1 MQDSNEIF
9 YHLAEETVENS
20 YKFPT
25 DLFFILPPK
34 FKTRHGANRAM
45 NHKHHLS
52 GTITLLIFFTALA
65 SAQPRP
71 GAGQGIPQGT
81 ITGTVV
87 DSASSVPMEYAN
99 IVLFSVRDSSQ
110 ATGTITDNS
119 GRFRLTQVPPGQYFA
134 EVSFMGYQ
142 PEMIADVRVTP
153 PDLKVDL
160 GEIILVQKALTSESV
175 VVEGERPSIAYQ
187 VDRKVI
193 DVSSFQTAAAGT
205 AVDVL
210 ENVPSV
216 TVDIEGNVSLRGSG
230 NFRVLIDGKPTILD
244 GNDVLQQIPISTIAD
259 IEIITNPSAKYD
271 PEGTAGIINI
281 VLKKNRLEGFSG
293 MVNTNAGMN
302 DKYGGEIL
310 VNYKNHNYTAT
321 ISADYN
327 RRVFDGSMLRE
338 TRTTHQGITSFLNA
352 DGSRSFGRLSSGL
365 RAALEYNL
373 TPSDQL
379 TFSGR
384 YGQWGFLRDS
394 RQLYQEWT
402 QNNLARTFYTSI
414 GEGHRNS
421 TFYSLNLDYLHN
433 FAKQGHEL
441 TGQLHFN
448 NRDGDEETVDEL
460 MAADQT
466 ITEGRKSVEY
476 GPEDEFRIKLDY
488 TLPLGETDKFEAGYQ
503 TELEGSEENNDYYLY
518 NTTVHAYRIQPEYSN
533 SAVYARN
540 ISALYT
546 TYSGEWHRFGYQTGL
561 RGEYTY
567 RRMAVESEPEPF
579 TLDRWDYFPS
589 LHTSFQLT
597 DTQQMMASYSR
608 RINRPRSWFL
618 EPFETRVDAYN
629 VRVGNPGLLPEY
641 IDSYELGYQTNFL
654 GRNMLSVESYYRVTQ
669 NVIERVQAVYDQNVT
684 LQSVKN
690 VGTDYSLG
698 TEFML
703 RLNVLRNWNVNL
715 MGSLFRYRI
724 EGVLHDEAFSRDSF
738 NWNARIR
745 NSINITKTTRLE
757 LNGMYRSPSVSA
769 QGRREGFFMTDVS
782 VRQDLLDR
790 KLSAIL
796 SVRDVLG
803 TGRFESISTGSGF
816 YSYNYMERESPVVML
831 TLRFN
836 INNYR
841 DREQRRGQQP
851 QNGGEMEGFDGGM
864 EF

>member
-1 MQDSNEIF
+1 VTLVVF
-9 YHLAEETVENS
+9 LA
-20 YKFPT
+20 
-25 DLFFILPPK
+25 
-34 FKTRHGANRAM
+34 
-45 NHKHHLS
+45 
-52 GTITLLIFFTALA
+52 TLVQ
-65 SAQPRP
+65 AQSRP
-71 GAGQGIPQGT
+71 GAGQGMPQGT

-87 DSASSVPMEYAN
+87 DSAESMPMEYAN
-99 IVLFSVRDSSQ
+99 IVVFSGRDSSQ
-110 ATGTITDNS
+110 VTGTITDGS
-119 GRFRLTQVPPGQYFA
+119 GRFRLTQVPPGRYFA
-134 EVSFMGYQ
+134 ELSFMGFQ
-142 PEMIADVRVTP
+142 PEIIGDIRVAP
-153 PDLKVDL
+153 PEFKTDL
-160 GEIILVQKALTSESV
+160 GEIHLVQKALTSESV
-175 VVEGERPSIAYQ
+175 VVEGERPPISYQ
-187 VDRKVI
+187 IDRKVI
-193 DVSSFQTAAAGT
+193 DVSSFQTAASGS

-244 GNDVLQQIPISTIAD
+244 GNDVLQQIPVSTIQD

-310 VNYKNHNYTAT
+310 VNYKNHKYTAT
-321 ISADYN
+321 LSADYN
-327 RRVFDGSMLRE
+327 RRVFDGSMIRE
-338 TRTTHQGITSFLNA
+338 TRTTYQGITSFLDM

-384 YGQWGFLRDS
+384 YGLWGFLMDS
-394 RQLYQEWT
+394 RQRYREWT
-402 QNNLARTFYTSI
+402 ENNLERTFYTSV

-421 TFYSLNLDYLHN
+421 AFYALNLDYLHD
-433 FAKQGHEL
+433 FKKQGHEL
-441 TGQLHFN
+441 TGQLRFN

-466 ITEGRKSVEY
+466 IMEGRKSVES

-488 TLPLGETDKFEAGYQ
+488 TLPLGETNKFEAGYQ
-503 TELEGSEENNDYYLY
+503 SELEGSEANNDYYLF
-518 NTTVHAYRIQPEYSN
+518 NTSVDGYRIQPEYSN

-546 TYSGEWHRFGYQTGL
+546 MYSGEWHRFGYQAGL

-567 RRMAVESEPEPF
+567 RRMAVRSEPEPF
-579 TLDRWDYFPS
+579 TIDRWDYFPS
-589 LHTSFQLT
+589 LHTSYQLT
-597 DTQQMMASYSR
+597 DNQQMMASYSR
-608 RINRPRSWFL
+608 RIDRPRSWFL

-641 IDSYELGYQTNFL
+641 IDSYELGYQTNFM
-654 GRNMLSVESYYRVTQ
+654 GRNMLSVESYYRVKH
-669 NVIERVQAVYDQNVT
+669 NVIERVQSVYDQNVT
-684 LQSVKN
+684 LQSVEN

-698 TEFML
+698 SEFML
-703 RLNVLRNWNVNL
+703 RMNVLKNWNLNL

-724 EGVLHDEAFSRDSF
+724 EGVLYDEAFSRESF
-738 NWNARIR
+738 NWNARLR
-745 NSINITKTTRLE
+745 NSINITRTTQLE
-757 LNGMYRSPSVSA
+757 VNGMYRSPSVSA

-796 SVRDVLG
+796 SVRDLFG
-803 TGRFESISTGSGF
+803 TGRFESVSTGDGY

-831 TLRFN
+831 TLRLN

-841 DREQRRGQQP
+841 DREQGRGQSQ
-851 QNGGEMEGFDGGM
+851 QNGGQMEGFDGGGM